1 MSSVCLNLHGIVC
14 VRLVLAEKMGA
25 TSVTGVSL
33 VTLLYAM
40 GCNTAAVP
48 ASRAA
53 LASCETRQMAA
64 DCTGLVQCLRDKS
77 YSACAVQFSGCR
89 LHQLQLQ
96 AAAKK
101 IAELEKRDDIYSRAF
116 LFWCH
121 PKECTYGKT

>member
-1 MSSVCLNLHGIVC
+1 MHGIVC
-14 VRLVLAEKMGA
+14 VSLVLAEKMGA

-48 ASRAA
+48 ESRAA
-53 LASCETRQMAA
+53 LTSCKTRQMAA
-64 DCTGLVQCLRDKS
+64 DCTGLVQCLRDKP
-77 YSACAVQFSGCR
+77 YSACAAQFTSCR
-89 LHQLQLQ
+89 LHQIQLQ

-101 IAELEKRDDIYSRAF
+101 IAELEKREDIYSRAF

-121 PKECTYGKT
+121 PNECTYGKT